1 MRSAILAAI
10 LLPTLKKA
18 MSTARQIACGS
29 QQRQIPRRD
38 LIDAFGKR
46 AWQMMTEGSGIANIH
61 QEVPFELM
69 LNIGMNLIQIIDSLA
84 N

>member
-1 MRSAILAAI
+1 
-10 LLPTLKKA
+10 
-18 MSTARQIACGS
+18 
-29 QQRQIPRRD
+29 
-38 LIDAFGKR
+38 
-46 AWQMMTEGSGIANIH
+46 MMTEGSGIANIH